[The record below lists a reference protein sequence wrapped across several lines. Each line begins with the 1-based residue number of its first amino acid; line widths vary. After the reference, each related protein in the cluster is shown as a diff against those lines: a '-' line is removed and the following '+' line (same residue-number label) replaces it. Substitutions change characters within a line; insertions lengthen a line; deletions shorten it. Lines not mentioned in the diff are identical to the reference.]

1 MLFSTSFVISVL
13 LGDVEMEKNRLI
25 LCHQQMG
32 GQSYIEVLP
41 ACKEIWYL
49 FRCLSSQRWQVHE
62 SLKDKNDDDQGI

>member
-1 MLFSTSFVISVL
+1 MLFSTRFVISVL
-13 LGDVEMEKNRLI
+13 LGDVEMGKNKLI
-25 LCHQQMG
+25 LCHMQS
-32 GQSYIEVLP
+32 QSYIEVLP